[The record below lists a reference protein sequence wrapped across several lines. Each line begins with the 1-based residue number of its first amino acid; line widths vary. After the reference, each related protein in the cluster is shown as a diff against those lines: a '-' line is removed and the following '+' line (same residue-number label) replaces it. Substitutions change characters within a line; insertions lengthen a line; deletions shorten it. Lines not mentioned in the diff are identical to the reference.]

1 MTPYQSDCEYINSPP
16 DREISIILAV
26 LESGNSIELPASGYS
41 MFPALRPGYRVIVKP
56 LPGGV
61 LPEPGTVVVY
71 KDNDVLRMHRLVKIT
86 VDDKGNQLF
95 ISRGDSRLDDDRPWT
110 REQFLGMAV
119 KYKDGDR
126 FKSIK
131 VFVPQPWRIKFNFRL
146 VWVIC
151 KTKSVMRKL
160 GS

>member
-1 MTPYQSDCEYINSPP
+1 MTSYLSDCENNNNPP
-16 DREISIILAV
+16 AREISIILAV

-56 LPGGV
+56 LTGGV

-71 KDNDVLRMHRLVKIT
+71 NDNDVLRMHRLVKIT
-86 VDDKGNQLF
+86 FDDKGNPQF
-95 ISRGDSRLDDDRPWT
+95 ISRGDSRLDNDRPWT
-110 REQFLGMAV
+110 REQFLGVAV
-119 KYKDGDR
+119 KYKDGNR

-131 VFVPQPWRIKFNFRL
+131 VFVPWPWRIKFNFRL

-151 KTKSVMRKL
+151 KMKSVIRKL
-160 GS
+160 GP